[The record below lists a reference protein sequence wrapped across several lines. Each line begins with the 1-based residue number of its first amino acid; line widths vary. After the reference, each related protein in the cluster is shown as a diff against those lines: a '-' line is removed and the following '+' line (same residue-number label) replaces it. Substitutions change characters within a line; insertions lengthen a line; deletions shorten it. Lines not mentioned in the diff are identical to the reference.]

1 MKKELYQKVYI
12 KDQSDLPT
20 EDGVYFV
27 AKKYNLKSAGVKP
40 MIYTVIS
47 KKIWLKDIAWYLQPI
62 ESPLP
67 EISDE
72 DILNLLDYLVKFIKR
87 TR

>member
-1 MKKELYQKVYI
+1 MKTELYQKVYI
-12 KDQSDLPT
+12 KDQSDLPK
-20 EDGVYFV
+20 EEGNYIVSRDGKPCFYPMNFLISNIKYWVDHFDWYF
-27 AKKYNLKSAGVKP
+27 
-40 MIYTVIS
+40 
-47 KKIWLKDIAWYLQPI
+47 QPI
-62 ESPLP
+62 EDPLP